1 MGNQKQI
8 LKDPQFA
15 PFLTS
20 RSKINLKDKWLNLSV
35 SNGTQGSK
43 EKFRIPRIRL
53 RPCCVTPVATDATRV
68 TTMIHQPDPDPS
80 VTVGDPLKM
89 TKMLR
94 ILWEAMSTLKD
105 AKSDL
110 NVIVNFIEIE
120 LRKPHLSLVGNAKTV
135 VETLNKEIKDDPF
148 CLARNHPW
156 VEAIWKKSKDN
167 AAKMEN

>member
-1 MGNQKQI
+1 
-8 LKDPQFA
+8 
-15 PFLTS
+15 
-20 RSKINLKDKWLNLSV
+20 DKWLNLSV

-110 NVIVNFIEIE
+110 NVIVNFIERGI
-120 LRKPHLSLVGNAKTV
+120 LDSDLVPLK
-135 VETLNKEIKDDPF
+135 L
-148 CLARNHPW
+148 
-156 VEAIWKKSKDN
+156 
-167 AAKMEN
+167 